1 MSVKSTPPGDSSK
14 SDRTRHR
21 FVAAIRSE
29 VAATGVFSADTVAKR
44 AQTSSATFYNHFS
57 SKDAALASAFAAA
70 MDDLLA
76 MVTDGLQIEHLLH
89 RGLEDFC
96 AEWARVCAEFF
107 SANAVLLAVAQAE
120 AKSSVELRRI
130 FASRQHESLGHYE
143 KFVEL
148 GQLAHAIRPGDV
160 SALAKLLLIT
170 NQCWNHPFLRQVQPG
185 DALYQEMTQLMVQLL
200 APQSNL
206 IKEES

>member
-1 MSVKSTPPGDSSK
+1 MVELPGASAQSK
-14 SDRTRHR
+14 SDRTRLR

-29 VAATGVFSADTVAKR
+29 VAATGVFTADSVAKR
-44 AQTSSATFYNHFS
+44 AQTSQATFYNHFS

-70 MDDLLA
+70 MDDLLEL
-76 MVTDGLQIEHLLH
+76 VTDGLRIENLLH

-96 AEWARVCAEFF
+96 ADWARVCAEFF

-120 AKSSVELRRI
+120 AKASAELRRI
-130 FASRQHESLGHYE
+130 FATRQHESLGRYE
-143 KFVEL
+143 KFVEF
-148 GQLAHAIRPGDV
+148 GQLAQAIRPGDA
-160 SALAKLLLIT
+160 SAMAKLLLIT

-200 APQSNL
+200 APQTHL
-206 IKEES
+206 IKEVS